1 MESMKEVLEVV
12 YRDIRLC
19 RQMKNDDL
27 CESAIPK
34 LELYLKEGI
43 VLGRKYLVQEQ
54 NRLLSP
60 EVETN
65 RILLSE
71 TSDILQKVFYEIK
84 TLADKGAPHFY
95 ESEDLNTREN
105 TWNNAETMM
114 GNYGEEVHAYV
125 DARLRGEN
133 LPTPWRWY
141 TIQHLKASM
150 LMLEIM
156 EQILHELART
166 EEHQTEETINRLAR
180 DEYSRFKKEHDI
192 IRQNCLSSWKDELC
206 DKLPTTAFINEKI
219 KELKEEFSDK
229 ELMHLALNYFGDW
242 YQLIS
247 QMKEKYGYKH
257 LQKIFMYYFKREIL
271 INKKNNGLEKI
282 DLTNKEV
289 KEKLKHSI
297 LQLLEEKISSA
308 GKKVE
313 YLFNLGNHWIGVF
326 RVLADK
332 GLFSATDYKGF
343 SEYMA
348 KLNDGEFRIPCEYSS
363 IKNISRSLYFKPFSE
378 WRYDKIY
385 YKQQEP
391 FERMKCIV
399 NRYQEIFYS
408 NFAL

>member
-1 MESMKEVLEVV
+1 ME
-12 YRDIRLC
+12 
-19 RQMKNDDL
+19 
-27 CESAIPK
+27 
-34 LELYLKEGI
+34 
-43 VLGRKYLVQEQ
+43 LG
-54 NRLLSP
+54 
-60 EVETN
+60 
-65 RILLSE
+65 
-71 TSDILQKVFYEIK
+71 
-84 TLADKGAPHFY
+84 
-95 ESEDLNTREN
+95 
-105 TWNNAETMM
+105 
-114 GNYGEEVHAYV
+114 
-125 DARLRGEN
+125 
-133 LPTPWRWY
+133 
-141 TIQHLKASM
+141 
-150 LMLEIM
+150 
-156 EQILHELART
+156 
-166 EEHQTEETINRLAR
+166 
-180 DEYSRFKKEHDI
+180 
-192 IRQNCLSSWKDELC
+192 
-206 DKLPTTAFINEKI
+206 DKLTTTAFINEKI

-271 INKKNNGLEKI
+271 LSMKNKGLEKI
-282 DLTNKEV
+282 DLNNKEV